1 MSNETTTDQTED
13 AGRVA
18 LLDRADSLPGAAVLR
33 ARSYELLDLVPGA
46 LVVDVGCGTGR
57 AVAEMTERGA
67 TAVGV
72 DASEHMITVARG
84 RCPQARFHIA
94 SAEELPFDDG
104 EVNAYRADKVFHELD
119 DPARALREA
128 HRVLAPGGRIVLL
141 GQDWDTFVIDSDHA
155 ELTRTIVRARADT
168 IPSPRAARRYRN
180 LLLDNGFLDVVVEV
194 YTGVFTDS
202 TMLPVLVGIADDA
215 RAVGAVTQDQADT
228 WTAEQTERAQAG
240 RMFFALPL
248 FVGTARR

>member
-1 MSNETTTDQTED
+1 M
-13 AGRVA
+13 
-18 LLDRADSLPGAAVLR
+18 
-33 ARSYELLDLVPGA
+33 
-46 LVVDVGCGTGR
+46 
-57 AVAEMTERGA
+57 
-67 TAVGV
+67 
-72 DASEHMITVARG
+72 
-84 RCPQARFHIA
+84 
-94 SAEELPFDDG
+94 
-104 EVNAYRADKVFHELD
+104 NAYRADKVFHELD
-119 DPARALREA
+119 DPARALREVR
-128 HRVLAPGGRIVLL
+128 RVLAPGGRIVLL

-202 TMLPVLVGIADDA
+202 TMLPVLVGIADAA